1 VLVPTALGADWGW
14 VADTMLPTR
23 AYENGVFLAYANG
36 SGTQGDMEFLG
47 KSVIAAPNGTE
58 LARAGR
64 GSEILYALLDP
75 AMVRKAQ
82 LRLPYLLDRTSLDLL
97 L

>member
-1 VLVPTALGADWGW
+1 
-14 VADTMLPTR
+14 
-23 AYENGVFLAYANG
+23 
-36 SGTQGDMEFLG
+36 
-47 KSVIAAPNGTE
+47 VIAAPNGTE

-64 GSEILYALLDP
+64 GSEILYASLDP